1 VVPQVTSAR
10 LSCSEPMAGQFK
22 RKLASDE
29 LGRLVWRG
37 ILIA

>member
-1 VVPQVTSAR
+1 
-10 LSCSEPMAGQFK
+10 MAGQFK